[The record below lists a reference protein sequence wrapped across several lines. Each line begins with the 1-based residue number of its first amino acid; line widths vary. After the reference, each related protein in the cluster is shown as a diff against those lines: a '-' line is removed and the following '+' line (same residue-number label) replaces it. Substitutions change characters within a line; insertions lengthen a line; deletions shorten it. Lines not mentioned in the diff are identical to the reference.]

1 MLEDSSSRTLVVQ
14 RALNAYLRFSMNV
27 IIEGPEEFVFSREKE
42 LLRNFTVN
50 KVDKNITSTKYLF

>member
-1 MLEDSSSRTLVVQ
+1 MVQ

-42 LLRNFTVN
+42 LRRNFTVN